1 MDIDIDYHKYYNMV
15 INTVYYRNKKSIILE
30 PLSSIFRLILLNF
43 KPVGTKISIINN
55 SIKYNLPGFSQ
66 GILRNINGD
75 GREDL
80 HNLYNPLMKSLE
92 WYSIEKNKNEIYINY
107 YEKSIQGLQ
116 SLLESYG
123 KDTIIH
129 HTINHYIKMIQD
141 TLKLQNIDKLDI
153 EESPLL
159 DNMKDFWK
167 EEEVETIYQL
177 FQLIENINNNNEKEV
192 YIKVIDDILI
202 MKEEKLNDYIFKSQ
216 QNYFRPEE
224 TEIDIIIKKS
234 QIAINAADAR
244 PSRFVGGERIDAAIS
259 EIDLNKR
266 KISLSIKLLEELQN
280 KEAVTKFSSPLSGKN
295 LPFSSLSDKL
305 SKKKEK

>member
-92 WYSIEKNKNEIYINY
+92 WYSIEKNKNEIYIYY

-116 SLLESYG
+116 SLLASYG

-202 MKEEKLNDYIFKSQ
+202 MKEEKLNDYIIKSSTSY
-216 QNYFRPEE
+216 N
-224 TEIDIIIKKS
+224 
-234 QIAINAADAR
+234 
-244 PSRFVGGERIDAAIS
+244 
-259 EIDLNKR
+259 
-266 KISLSIKLLEELQN
+266 
-280 KEAVTKFSSPLSGKN
+280 
-295 LPFSSLSDKL
+295 
-305 SKKKEK
+305 

>member
-1 MDIDIDYHKYYNMV
+1 
-15 INTVYYRNKKSIILE
+15 
-30 PLSSIFRLILLNF
+30 
-43 KPVGTKISIINN
+43 
-55 SIKYNLPGFSQ
+55 
-66 GILRNINGD
+66 
-75 GREDL
+75 
-80 HNLYNPLMKSLE
+80 MKSLE
-92 WYSIEKNKNEIYINY
+92 WYSIEKNKNEIYIYY

-202 MKEEKLNDYIFKSQ
+202 MKEEKLNDYIIKSSTSY
-216 QNYFRPEE
+216 N
-224 TEIDIIIKKS
+224 
-234 QIAINAADAR
+234 
-244 PSRFVGGERIDAAIS
+244 
-259 EIDLNKR
+259 
-266 KISLSIKLLEELQN
+266 
-280 KEAVTKFSSPLSGKN
+280 
-295 LPFSSLSDKL
+295 
-305 SKKKEK
+305 

>member
-55 SIKYNLPGFSQ
+55 SIKYNLHGFSQ

-92 WYSIEKNKNEIYINY
+92 WYSIEKNKNEIYIYY

-202 MKEEKLNDYIFKSQ
+202 MKEEKLNDYIIKSSTSY
-216 QNYFRPEE
+216 N
-224 TEIDIIIKKS
+224 
-234 QIAINAADAR
+234 
-244 PSRFVGGERIDAAIS
+244 
-259 EIDLNKR
+259 
-266 KISLSIKLLEELQN
+266 
-280 KEAVTKFSSPLSGKN
+280 
-295 LPFSSLSDKL
+295 
-305 SKKKEK
+305 